1 MLFGCKLRWTQ
12 KFPGTK
18 QKAKLVKST
27 AVMMLV
33 RQALCPR
40 RQGLAPGT
48 ACTVTGTGFVP
59 TDCIAPSSYSR
70 MEACLFISIDE
81 RLHLP
86 ALSVPPT
93 SSRSSASS
101 VGGGIH
107 HWEDRSREEA
117 CPELFEQEISASWHP
132 DWGAVSSRYPVPLT
146 TRTSHP
152 MGGGTVREGSEWDP
166 GQGLWDQV

>member
-59 TDCIAPSSYSR
+59 TDCTAPSSCSR
-70 MEACLFISIDE
+70 TEPCLFISTDE
-81 RLHLP
+81 TLHLP
-86 ALSVPPT
+86 ALSVPPA
-93 SSRSSASS
+93 SSLSSARS
-101 VGGGIH
+101 VG
-107 HWEDRSREEA
+107 R
-117 CPELFEQEISASWHP
+117 
-132 DWGAVSSRYPVPLT
+132 
-146 TRTSHP
+146 
-152 MGGGTVREGSEWDP
+152 GSTIGKTDP
-166 GQGLWDQV
+166 GKRPVLSNLSRRFQRPGTQTGGP